1 MKNNA
6 TIADYELSRKLLD
19 FQFRLIE
26 KRYGR
31 LAVQFAKT
39 FVRGELNK
47 ERLVWIEVF
56 FIILYKTE
64 KTFVFCNLLYDK
76 FRNRFPILFDNLLV
90 YEVCLLIA
98 RGVLLLILIILGA
111 ALFSFELRN
120 LVPGLLVTLL
130 HFFGWVY
137 KYRRRP
143 AKCAYLL
150 LGQCISVSLFAVYF
164 GWTAFL

>member
-1 MKNNA
+1 MKNNT
-6 TIADYELSRKLLD
+6 TIPDYELSRKLLD

-31 LAVQFAKT
+31 LAAQFSKT

-56 FIILYKTE
+56 FIILNMTE
-64 KTFVFCNLLYDK
+64 KTFVFCNSLYYK

-90 YEVCLLIA
+90 YEVCLFIA
-98 RGVLLLILIILGA
+98 RGVLLFIFIILGSA
-111 ALFSFELRN
+111 IFLFELSN

-164 GWTAFL
+164 GWTVFL